1 MWIDS
6 PAPTLV
12 REQYPSIHGQRY
24 LLLDSIR
31 VLLSSQSRVPAL
43 AFSRPTRPLWP
54 KMDLF
59 VTLPESFSTW
69 AQLDSAATAP
79 RPIAPLSRSRRVMAL
94 PAAVGLSESV
104 WSFRGVR
111 MVIQFRRSR
120 GSISPPIHSRHRR
133 NR

>member
-43 AFSRPTRPLWP
+43 AFSRPIRPLWP
-54 KMDLF
+54 RMDLF
-59 VTLPESFSTW
+59 VTPPESFSTW
-69 AQLDSAATAP
+69 AQPDNAATVP
-79 RPIAPLSRSRRVMAL
+79 KPIAPLRRSRRVMAL
-94 PAAVGLSESV
+94 PAGVGLSESAS
-104 WSFRGVR
+104 SFRGVR
-111 MVIQFRRSR
+111 MVIQSC
-120 GSISPPIHSRHRR
+120 HRR
-133 NR
+133 WSVSAPI